1 MTNEELFDVF
11 ASISDKND
19 LTNFIS
25 MLRVAS
31 ANIKSE
37 KLLELI
43 NRCLEF
49 CSKNDYSVGIVN
61 LFELKIKQLFHHQN
75 QLNVI
80 EKILNQMIQLS
91 TKIDYTNGLALA
103 YSTKWGVEKLKGNK
117 EQSLIALESSMNIL
131 NKASKR
137 DDYIYFICNYTFAFS
152 KWTENHDITS
162 SITFEECFEYFSK
175 NGFYRSSVQT
185 IGILGIIYTRTQN
198 SRKILDLSRK
208 ILSDKFILEDLPK
221 DIHAIYYYFV
231 GLGHMIDLRLNLAE
245 SFFEESYTLLRPI
258 YNESIYFSNHL
269 LLHSYMVS
277 VKALQGKLEET
288 LTLTKEAEDLLKQEF
303 FEQNLDLGTKKQ
315 INHTLNLNKFYVYS
329 RLKDFD
335 SEETQDLFEEVFTG
349 SKTLY
354 SNFLLIS
361 EYLLNS
367 NLEPAKLE
375 ELLNTNNFSI
385 NRVKHI
391 ISFVLLKRKEEDT
404 GKQQFLERI
413 EILSNRKKTD
423 KTTFIENVF
432 SDLLIAQQLYSLK
445 RYGEIYPLL
454 RKYENNLDRIEVL
467 ELRVFMEAFIQVGAY
482 KTGDPLGPALQYM
495 AIKKCRQY
503 GFSRLEN
510 KLLDYLNMQ
519 GKDSFNVISKNS

>member
-1 MTNEELFDVF
+1 
-11 ASISDKND
+11 
-19 LTNFIS
+19 
-25 MLRVAS
+25 
-31 ANIKSE
+31 
-37 KLLELI
+37 
-43 NRCLEF
+43 
-49 CSKNDYSVGIVN
+49 
-61 LFELKIKQLFHHQN
+61 
-75 QLNVI
+75 
-80 EKILNQMIQLS
+80 
-91 TKIDYTNGLALA
+91 
-103 YSTKWGVEKLKGNK
+103 
-117 EQSLIALESSMNIL
+117 
-131 NKASKR
+131 
-137 DDYIYFICNYTFAFS
+137 
-152 KWTENHDITS
+152 
-162 SITFEECFEYFSK
+162 
-175 NGFYRSSVQT
+175 
-185 IGILGIIYTRTQN
+185 
-198 SRKILDLSRK
+198 
-208 ILSDKFILEDLPK
+208 
-221 DIHAIYYYFV
+221 
-231 GLGHMIDLRLNLAE
+231 MIDLRLSLAE
-245 SFFEESYTLLRPI
+245 FYFEESYTLLRPI
-258 YNESIYFSNHL
+258 YNESVYFSNHL

-329 RLKDFD
+329 HLKDFD
-335 SEETQDLFEEVFTG
+335 SEEMQDLFEEVFTG

-354 SNFLLIS
+354 SNFLLMS

-404 GKQQFLERI
+404 GKQQLLERI
-413 EILSNRKKTD
+413 EILRNRKKTD

-445 RYGEIYPLL
+445 QYGEIYSLL
-454 RKYENNLDRIEVL
+454 RKYEYNLDRIEVL

-495 AIKKCRQY
+495 AIKKCKQY

-519 GKDSFNVISKNS
+519 GKDTFNMISKNGY